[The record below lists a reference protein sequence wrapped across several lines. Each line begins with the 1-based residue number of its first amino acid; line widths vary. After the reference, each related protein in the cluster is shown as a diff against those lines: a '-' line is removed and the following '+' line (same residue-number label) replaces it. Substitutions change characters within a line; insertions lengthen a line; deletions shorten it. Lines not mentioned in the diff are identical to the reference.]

1 MAVGVAIAS
10 LAAASGGPVSS
21 TVRAN
26 FCFRSSRG
34 SATFMTQQPDPAA
47 SYLVVR
53 DGTQWRD
60 VFRLM
65 PGQVTTVGRSAT
77 NRVVVRDEVCSRN
90 HCEVFQSG
98 ERWLLRD
105 LESRNGTM
113 VNGVCVDADW
123 PLEEGQIIQIG
134 ECDLGFT
141 SDLLHAFPETDT
153 SAQVNTADTAEMM
166 VFDDP
171 SPELEPEIVD
181 RRRENRFR
189 GQEDAANREE
199 VGSEGPERTR
209 RDLTSLYRLALEM
222 GAARDAEQLASVVLD
237 GLFDGTRA
245 DIGAVL
251 LLPKGLRTRP
261 RSNELR
267 VAAYRSL
274 KDLPYQKVSD
284 YLSGTVL
291 AEAEAVLARDVADD
305 SKLVDRDSLGQI
317 HAESVICAP
326 LISRDAT
333 FGVLHLY
340 STDRERLL
348 QSTDLEFTLAV
359 ADQLAVALDG
369 LQDRE
374 SLANG
379 LARAQGENESL
390 RSQLGIDSEL
400 IGDSEEMDQ
409 LRGIIE
415 RIASTDATVLVRG
428 ESGVGKELVA
438 RAIHFHSRRHL
449 GPFVCLNCA
458 ALSES
463 LLESELFGH
472 EKGAFTG
479 ATDLKPGKFEQS
491 DGGTLFLD
499 EVGEMPAAIQAKFLR
514 ALEGHPFERVGG
526 RTTVDADV
534 RVVAATNRNLE
545 EAIAEGTFRKDLYYR
560 LFVVEIK
567 VAPLREHAEDILQ
580 LAQFFLEQFASKSGR
595 EISGFS
601 AGARAVLD
609 AYDWPGNIRELKNT
623 VERAVILCTGDQ
635 LSETDIQLSNLVA
648 AGGSNTSPVI
658 ASRGNVSLEALEQQH
673 ILSVLETTEWN
684 KSQAARILGIE
695 RSTLD
700 RKLKRYRV
708 VRP

>member
-1 MAVGVAIAS
+1 
-10 LAAASGGPVSS
+10 
-21 TVRAN
+21 
-26 FCFRSSRG
+26 
-34 SATFMTQQPDPAA
+34 MTNQTDIAA

-53 DGTQWRD
+53 DGNQWRD

-65 PGQVTTVGRSAT
+65 PAQVTTVGRSAT

-98 ERWLLRD
+98 ERWVLRD
-105 LESRNGTM
+105 LGSRNGTL
-113 VNGVCVDADW
+113 VNGVNVEADW

-141 SDLLHAFPETDT
+141 SDLLHAFPESD
-153 SAQVNTADTAEMM
+153 SFAHVNTADTAEMM

-171 SPELEPEIVD
+171 SPESEPEIVD

-189 GQEDAANREE
+189 GQQDSVDREA
-199 VGSEGPERTR
+199 SGPDRMR
-209 RDLTSLYRLALEM
+209 QDLTSLYRLALEM
-222 GAARDAEQLASVVLD
+222 GTARDAEQLASVVLD
-237 GLFDGTRA
+237 GLFSGTRA

-251 LLPKGLRTRP
+251 LLPKGLRNRP
-261 RSNELR
+261 RSSELR

-274 KDLPYQKVSD
+274 KDLPYQKVSN

-326 LISRDAT
+326 LICGEVT

-340 STDRERLL
+340 ATDRENLL
-348 QSTDLEFTLAV
+348 ESSDLEFTLAV

-379 LARAQGENESL
+379 LAQAQGENESL

-400 IGDSEEMDQ
+400 IGDSEAMDQ
-409 LRGIIE
+409 LRGIIG
-415 RIASTDATVLVRG
+415 RIASTEATVLVRG

-438 RAIHFHSRRHL
+438 RAIHFRSRRRQ

-479 ATDLKPGKFEQS
+479 ATDMKPGKFEQS

-526 RTTVDADV
+526 RTTVDANV

-545 EAIAEGTFRKDLYYR
+545 EAIAEGAFRKDLYYR
-560 LFVVEIK
+560 LFVVEIQ
-567 VAPLREHAEDILQ
+567 VAPLREHSEDISQ
-580 LAQFFLEQFASKSGR
+580 LAHFFLEQFVRQSGR
-595 EISGFS
+595 EINGFT
-601 AGARAVLD
+601 AGAQAALV

-623 VERAVILCTGDQ
+623 VERTAILCTSNQ
-635 LSETDIQLSNLVA
+635 VTEADIQLSTLVT
-648 AGGSNTSPVI
+648 AGGTAPSVGV
-658 ASRGNVSLEALEQQH
+658 ASGGNVSLETLEQQH
-673 ILSVLETTEWN
+673 IVSVLESTDWN

-700 RKLKRYRV
+700 RKLKRYQV
-708 VRP
+708 GRP

>member
-1 MAVGVAIAS
+1 
-10 LAAASGGPVSS
+10 
-21 TVRAN
+21 
-26 FCFRSSRG
+26 
-34 SATFMTQQPDPAA
+34 MTQQPDSAA

-53 DGTQWRD
+53 DGNQWRD

-65 PGQVTTVGRSAT
+65 PGQVTTVGRSST

-105 LESRNGTM
+105 LGSRNGTL
-113 VNGVCVDADW
+113 VNGVTVDADW

-141 SDLLHAFPETDT
+141 SDLLHAFPESES
-153 SAQVNTADTAEMM
+153 SAHVNIADTAEMM

-171 SPELEPEIVD
+171 LPESEPEIVD

-189 GQEDAANREE
+189 GQEDAG
-199 VGSEGPERTR
+199 GSDRTR
-209 RDLTSLYRLALEM
+209 RDLTFLYALALEM
-222 GAARDAEQLASVVLD
+222 GTARDAEQLAGVVLD
-237 GLFDGTRA
+237 GLFSGTRA

-251 LLPKGLRTRP
+251 LLPKGLRSRP
-261 RSNELR
+261 RPNELR

-326 LISRDAT
+326 LISSDVT

-340 STDRERLL
+340 STDRENLL
-348 QSTDLEFTLAV
+348 EATDLEFALAV

-379 LARAQGENESL
+379 LLQAQGENESL
-390 RSQLGIDSEL
+390 RSQLAIDSEL
-400 IGDSEEMDQ
+400 IGDSEAMDQ

-438 RAIHFHSRRHL
+438 RAIHFRSRRRL
-449 GPFVCLNCA
+449 GPFVCMNCA

-479 ATDLKPGKFEQS
+479 ATDRKPGKFEQS

-499 EVGEMPAAIQAKFLR
+499 EVGEMPASIQAKFLR

-560 LFVVEIK
+560 LFVVEIQ
-567 VAPLREHAEDILQ
+567 VAPLREHPEDISQ
-580 LAQFFLEQFASKSGR
+580 LAQFFLDQFAGKSGR
-595 EISGFS
+595 EISGFT
-601 AGARAVLD
+601 AGAEAALK
-609 AYDWPGNIRELKNT
+609 AYDWPGNIRELRNT
-623 VERAVILCTGDQ
+623 VERTAILCTGDQ
-635 LSETDIQLSNLVA
+635 VSEADIQLSTQVVA
-648 AGGSNTSPVI
+648 GSASPSPSVATS
-658 ASRGNVSLEALEQQH
+658 GNVSLEALEQQH
-673 ILSVLETTEWN
+673 ILSVLESTDWN
-684 KSQAARILGIE
+684 KSHAARILGIE

-708 VRP
+708 SRP

>member
-1 MAVGVAIAS
+1 
-10 LAAASGGPVSS
+10 
-21 TVRAN
+21 
-26 FCFRSSRG
+26 
-34 SATFMTQQPDPAA
+34 MTNQPDIAA

-53 DGTQWRD
+53 DGNQWRD

-105 LESRNGTM
+105 LGSRNGTL
-113 VNGVCVDADW
+113 VNGVNVEADW

-141 SDLLHAFPETDT
+141 SDLLHAFPESD
-153 SAQVNTADTAEMM
+153 SFGHVNTADTAEMM

-171 SPELEPEIVD
+171 APESEPEIVD

-189 GQEDAANREE
+189 GQQDSANRKD
-199 VGSEGPERTR
+199 VGSSGPDRTR

-222 GAARDAEQLASVVLD
+222 GTARDAEQLASVVLD
-237 GLFDGTRA
+237 GLFSGTRA

-274 KDLPYQKVSD
+274 KDLPYQRVSD

-326 LISRDAT
+326 LISREAT

-340 STDRERLL
+340 ATDRENLL
-348 QSTDLEFTLAV
+348 ESSDLEFTLAV

-379 LARAQGENESL
+379 LAMAQGENESL

-400 IGDSEEMDQ
+400 IGDSEAMDQ
-409 LRGIIE
+409 LRSIIE

-438 RAIHFHSRRHL
+438 RAIHFRSRRRQ

-560 LFVVEIK
+560 LFVVEIQ
-567 VAPLREHAEDILQ
+567 VAPLRDHPEDISQ
-580 LAQFFLEQFASKSGR
+580 LAQFFLEQFAGKSGR
-595 EISGFS
+595 EISGFTP
-601 AGARAVLD
+601 GAQAALK

-623 VERAVILCTGDQ
+623 VERTAILCTGDHVT
-635 LSETDIQLSNLVA
+635 EADIQLSTLVTAGA
-648 AGGSNTSPVI
+648 AVPSPGV
-658 ASRGNVSLEALEQQH
+658 ASGGNVSLETLEQQH
-673 ILSVLETTEWN
+673 IVSVLESTEWN

-708 VRP
+708 GRP

>member
-1 MAVGVAIAS
+1 
-10 LAAASGGPVSS
+10 
-21 TVRAN
+21 
-26 FCFRSSRG
+26 
-34 SATFMTQQPDPAA
+34 MTNQSDSAA

-53 DGTQWRD
+53 DGNQWRD

-65 PGQVTTVGRSAT
+65 LGQVTTVGRSST

-105 LESRNGTM
+105 LSSRNGTL
-113 VNGVCVDADW
+113 VNGVTVEGDW

-134 ECDLGFT
+134 NCDLGFT
-141 SDLLHAFPETDT
+141 SDLLHAFPEPEST
-153 SAQVNTADTAEMM
+153 SQDNTADTAEMM

-171 SPELEPEIVD
+171 SPESEPEIVD

-189 GQEDAANREE
+189 DQAST
-199 VGSEGPERTR
+199 VGGELDGGEPGTQRTS
-209 RDLTSLYRLALEM
+209 RDLTSLYRLALDM
-222 GAARDAEQLASVVLD
+222 GAARDAEQLAHVVLD
-237 GLFDGTRA
+237 GLFAGTRA

-251 LLPKGLRTRP
+251 LLPKGLRNRP
-261 RSNELR
+261 RSDELR
-267 VAAYRSL
+267 VAAYRSV

-284 YLSGTVL
+284 YLSSTVL
-291 AEAEAVLARDVADD
+291 VEAEAVLARDVADD

-317 HAESVICAP
+317 HAQSVICAP
-326 LISRDAT
+326 LIARDVT
-333 FGVLHLY
+333 FGVIHLY
-340 STDRERLL
+340 STDRENLL
-348 QSTDLEFTLAV
+348 ESNDLEFSLAV

-374 SLANG
+374 SLAKG
-379 LARAQGENESL
+379 LAQVQGENESL
-390 RSQLGIDSEL
+390 RSQLAIDSEL
-400 IGDSEEMDQ
+400 VGDSEQMDE

-438 RAIHFHSRRHL
+438 RAIHFRSRRRQ
-449 GPFVCLNCA
+449 GPFVCMNCA

-479 ATDLKPGKFEQS
+479 ATDRKPGKFEQS

-499 EVGEMPAAIQAKFLR
+499 EVGEMPPAIQAKFLR

-526 RTTVDADV
+526 RTAVDADV
-534 RVVAATNRNLE
+534 RVVAATNRDLE
-545 EAIAEGTFRKDLYYR
+545 EAVAEGTFRKDLYYR
-560 LFVVEIK
+560 LFVVEIQ
-567 VAPLREHAEDILQ
+567 VAPLRDHAEDIVQ
-580 LAQFFLEQFASKSGR
+580 LAHFFCDQFVKKSGR
-595 EISGFS
+595 EISGFTP
-601 AGARAVLD
+601 GALAALK
-609 AYDWPGNIRELKNT
+609 AYDWPGNVRELRNA
-623 VERAVILCTGDQ
+623 VERTVILCAGDQ
-635 LSETDIQLSNLVA
+635 ISEADIQLSTLATTDESSSSSSVVPS
-648 AGGSNTSPVI
+648 G
-658 ASRGNVSLEALEQQH
+658 GNVSLETLEQQH
-673 ILSVLETTEWN
+673 ILAVLESTEWN

-700 RKLKRYRV
+700 RKLKRYQV
-708 VRP
+708 SRP

>member
-1 MAVGVAIAS
+1 
-10 LAAASGGPVSS
+10 
-21 TVRAN
+21 
-26 FCFRSSRG
+26 
-34 SATFMTQQPDPAA
+34 MTQQPDQAA

-53 DGTQWRD
+53 DGNQWRD

-65 PGQVTTVGRSAT
+65 PGQVTTVGRSST

-105 LESRNGTM
+105 LGSRNGTL
-113 VNGVCVDADW
+113 VNGVSVDADW

-134 ECDLGFT
+134 ECGLGFT
-141 SDLLHAFPETDT
+141 SDLLHAFPESES
-153 SAQVNTADTAEMM
+153 SAHVSVADTAEMM

-171 SPELEPEIVD
+171 SPESEPEIVD

-189 GQEDAANREE
+189 GREE
-199 VGSEGPERTR
+199 PGGTEPDRTR
-209 RDLTSLYRLALEM
+209 RDLTFLYALALEM
-222 GAARDAEQLASVVLD
+222 GTARDAEQLAGVVLD
-237 GLFDGTRA
+237 GLFAGTRA

-251 LLPKGLRTRP
+251 LLPKGLRSRP
-261 RSNELR
+261 RPNELR

-326 LISRDAT
+326 LISGDVT

-340 STDRERLL
+340 STDRENLL
-348 QSTDLEFTLAV
+348 EATDLEFTLAV

-379 LARAQGENESL
+379 LAQAQGENESL
-390 RSQLGIDSEL
+390 RSQLAIDSEL
-400 IGDSEEMDQ
+400 IGDSETMNQ

-438 RAIHFHSRRHL
+438 RAIHFRSRRRL
-449 GPFVCLNCA
+449 GPFVCMNCA

-479 ATDLKPGKFEQS
+479 ATDRKPGKFEQA

-560 LFVVEIK
+560 LFVVEIQ
-567 VAPLREHAEDILQ
+567 VAPLREHVADIAQ
-580 LAQFFLEQFASKSGR
+580 LAQFFLEQFSKKSGR
-595 EISGFS
+595 EIEGFTP
-601 AGARAVLD
+601 AALAALN
-609 AYDWPGNIRELKNT
+609 AYNWPGNIRELRNL
-623 VERAVILCTGDQ
+623 VERTVILCTGNEV
-635 LSETDIQLSNLVA
+635 SETDLELSDHVV
-648 AGGSNTSPVI
+648 AGGGVASSPPTI
-658 ASRGNVSLEALEQQH
+658 STGNVSLETLEQQH
-673 ILSVLETTEWN
+673 ILAVLESTDWN

-708 VRP
+708 SRP